1 MSAPAPQA
9 VERAATERLVLTVTQ
24 LNREVRAT
32 LEGSFPLLWVEG
44 EISNLAR
51 PASGHLYF
59 SLKDGGAQVRCALF
73 RNRGQLLRFRPEN
86 GQQVVARGR
95 VGLYEPRG
103 DYQFIVDTLEE
114 AGGEGALRRAFEAL
128 KKRLAAEGLFE
139 QENKKP
145 LPALPRAIGV
155 VTSPSGA
162 AFHDILTVLRRR
174 FPAIPVILYPTAVQG
189 EGAAEEIASQIL
201 TADARA
207 EVDALIIGR
216 GGGSLEDLW
225 AFNEEVVARAL
236 HACAIPTV
244 SAVGHEIDFT
254 IADFVAD
261 RRAPT
266 PSAAAE
272 LLSPDRREWLAR
284 LARQNER
291 LGGAAARAL
300 GDRRQRLQWLGQ
312 RLERL
317 HPGRRLEAH
326 AQRLDEL
333 EGRLRRACEHRIHHR
348 GAGLR
353 ELAARLQR
361 HLPAHQVERLTGR
374 HGQLSSRL
382 GAAIDHLLERRGHR
396 LAAAGR
402 TLETVSPLATL
413 ARGYAITRF
422 EDGRVIHD
430 AADAAVGERVESR
443 LHRGR
448 LVCRVEEIHTEEE
461 KREAQK

>member
-1 MSAPAPQA
+1 MSSPTPQA
-9 VERAATERLVLTVTQ
+9 ARERLVLTVSQ

-73 RNRGQLLRFRPEN
+73 RNRGQGLRFRPDN
-86 GQQVVARGR
+86 GQQVLARGR
-95 VGLYEPRG
+95 VSLYEPRG
-103 DYQFIVDTLEE
+103 DYQFIVDSLEE
-114 AGGEGALRRAFEAL
+114 AGGEGALRRAFEEL
-128 KKRLAAEGLFE
+128 KRKLAAEGLFDAE
-139 QENKKP
+139 RKKP
-145 LPALPRAIGV
+145 LPTLPRAIGV

-162 AFHDILTVLRRR
+162 AVRDILTVLRRR

-189 EGAAEEIASQIL
+189 EGAAESIASQIL
-201 TADARA
+201 TADARN
-207 EVDALIIGR
+207 EVDALIVGR
-216 GGGSLEDLW
+216 GGGSLEDLQ
-225 AFNEEVVARAL
+225 AFNEEVVARAID
-236 HACAIPTV
+236 ACSIPTV

-272 LLSPDRREWLAR
+272 LLAPDRNEWLAR
-284 LARQNER
+284 LQREVNR
-291 LGGAAARAL
+291 LEAARRRWME
-300 GDRRQRLQWLGQ
+300 GRRQRIQWLDQ

-317 HPGRRLEAH
+317 HPGRRLEQR

-333 EGRLRRACEHRIHHR
+333 EGRLRRACAHRLSRH
-348 GAGLR
+348 GGTLR
-353 ELAARLQR
+353 ELSARLAR
-361 HLPAHQVERLTGR
+361 HLPSHRVERLRDR
-374 HGQLSSRL
+374 HGQLAGRL
-382 GAAIDHLLERRGHR
+382 RGALEHLLERRGHR

-402 TLETVSPLATL
+402 ALEAVSPLATL
-413 ARGYAITRF
+413 SRGYAIVRRD
-422 EDGRVIHD
+422 DGRVIR
-430 AADAAVGERVESR
+430 ASSEVVEGDRLEAR

-448 LVCRVEEIHTEEE
+448 LTCRVETIHSPKEE
-461 KREAQK
+461 KKEVRK